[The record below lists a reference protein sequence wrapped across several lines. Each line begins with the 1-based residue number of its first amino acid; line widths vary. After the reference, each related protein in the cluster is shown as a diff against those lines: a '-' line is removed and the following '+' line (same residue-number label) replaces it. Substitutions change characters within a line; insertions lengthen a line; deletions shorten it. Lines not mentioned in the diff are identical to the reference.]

1 MITTSGGTP
10 YAIGRP
16 ERGRFHIRAIRFGK
30 LAASYE
36 RRPDEE
42 IRVVTIVAAQNK
54 STPCRIEIKK

>member
-16 ERGRFHIRAIRFGK
+16 ERGRFDIRAIRFGK

-36 RRPDEE
+36 LRPGEE
-42 IRVVTIVAAQNK
+42 IRIVTIVAAQNK
-54 STPCRIEIKK
+54 STPYKIEASK